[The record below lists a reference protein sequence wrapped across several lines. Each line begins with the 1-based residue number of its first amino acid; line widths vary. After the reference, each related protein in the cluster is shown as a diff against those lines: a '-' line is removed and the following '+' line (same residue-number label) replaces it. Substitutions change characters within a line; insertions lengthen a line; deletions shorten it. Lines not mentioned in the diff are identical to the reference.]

1 MNIAKKYF
9 DDIITFHTIFILLKQ
24 DNENSFLLNREV
36 YVNSLNE
43 LLPGNSK
50 FSDIDINL
58 ER

>member
-1 MNIAKKYF
+1 MK
-9 DDIITFHTIFILLKQ
+9 TV
-24 DNENSFLLNREV
+24 FLLNREV